1 MAELIFLLVFSMVLF
16 FSGVTMLTL
25 AFAVGVSFMVMILF
39 GMLGMVFRLLPW
51 LIIIV
56 IAVWLYKKYID

>member
-56 IAVWLYKKYID
+56 IAVWLYKKYIH